1 MPHPDSPIY
10 STLYWGI
17 FLHLFPTFPTS
28 RFWHKTPS
36 TLIIRHLTKFID
48 FWQGLLH
55 VNVPMWACRVV
66 TLVPALIV
74 LWFAKDPTQALV
86 IGQVVLSI
94 GIPFAVIPLMRY
106 THTKELMGEWVDGTV
121 KHVIFMIVVALI
133 VALNVLLI
141 VLTIFGRA

>member
-48 FWQGLLH
+48 FGT
-55 VNVPMWACRVV
+55 P
-66 TLVPALIV
+66 IV
-74 LWFAKDPTQALV
+74 ILF
-86 IGQVVLSI
+86 S
-94 GIPFAVIPLMRY
+94 
-106 THTKELMGEWVDGTV
+106 ELANE
-121 KHVIFMIVVALI
+121 FQQE
-133 VALNVLLI
+133 N
-141 VLTIFGRA
+141 